1 MGFFKKKT
9 AKEEIKITNRENGI
23 ESNPDST
30 LLEALISAKVKI
42 HHSCEG
48 NASCGTCRVLVE
60 KGLEDLPAR
69 SELEQEF
76 VEGRGFPDNE
86 RLACQIPAQKGLV
99 IKILS

>member
-9 AKEEIKITNRENGI
+9 VKEEIKIINRENGI
-23 ESNPDST
+23 ESDPDST
-30 LLEALISAKVKI
+30 LLEVLIAAKVSI
-42 HHSCEG
+42 NHSCEG

-60 KGLEDLPAR
+60 KGLENLPER

-76 VEGRGFPDNE
+76 VEGRGFPENE
-86 RLACQIPAQKGLV
+86 RLACQIPAISGIE